1 MCRSVNQLHAESG
14 DSDSSSVQGDA
25 YLGVITR
32 GDRNNPWYITVS
44 INDKPVDF
52 EINTG
57 AEVTVISSE
66 AHHEIGGPTLCAAS
80 KTLRGPSHSELPV
93 KGQFTAMLKY
103 KNRVVEQD
111 LYVVESLHK
120 HLLGRPAI
128 EALNVV
134 TRVLTI
140 EGSGNPVEQYPQL
153 FVGLGKL
160 EGEYSIRLE
169 EGAQPYALSVPRRVA
184 IPLMKPVKEELRR
197 MEKLGV
203 ISRVTEP
210 TRWCA
215 AMVVVPKGNGKVRI
229 CVDLTHLNRSVLRE
243 RHPLPA
249 VEQSLAQLAGAV
261 VFTTLDANSGF
272 WQIPLDRESALLT
285 TFITAFGRYCFHR
298 LPFGITSAPEHFQ
311 RRMSDILSDLEGV
324 VCMMDDVLV
333 HGGTRGEHDQR
344 LDNVLQ
350 RMSDVGMTL
359 NRQKCHF
366 SQSQVKFLGQII
378 NKDGIHP
385 DNEKVQAIQ
394 EFKTPRNVGD
404 IRRFLGMCNQLS
416 KFAPNLADK
425 TKPLRQLLNKR
436 SQWV

>member
-1 MCRSVNQLHAESG
+1 M
-14 DSDSSSVQGDA
+14 
-25 YLGVITR
+25 
-32 GDRNNPWYITVS
+32 
-44 INDKPVDF
+44 
-52 EINTG
+52 
-57 AEVTVISSE
+57 
-66 AHHEIGGPTLCAAS
+66 
-80 KTLRGPSHSELPV
+80 
-93 KGQFTAMLKY
+93 
-103 KNRVVEQD
+103 
-111 LYVVESLHK
+111 
-120 HLLGRPAI
+120 
-128 EALNVV
+128 
-134 TRVLTI
+134 
-140 EGSGNPVEQYPQL
+140 
-153 FVGLGKL
+153 
-160 EGEYSIRLE
+160 
-169 EGAQPYALSVPRRVA
+169 
-184 IPLMKPVKEELRR
+184 
-197 MEKLGV
+197 
-203 ISRVTEP
+203 
-210 TRWCA
+210 
-215 AMVVVPKGNGKVRI
+215 
-229 CVDLTHLNRSVLRE
+229 DLTHLNRSVLRE

-285 TFITAFGRYCFHR
+285 TFITPFGRYCFHR

-333 HGGTRGEHDQR
+333 HGGTREEHNQR

-416 KFAPNLADK
+416 KFAPNLADQ

-436 SQWV
+436 SQWVWEQPQRSALREVKEILTTRPVLALFNQTRETIVSADASSYGLGAVLLQRQQDGELKPISYISRSLTPTEQRYAQIEKEALTFTWACERFADFLLGMDFHIHTDHKPLVPLFGSKNHDELPIRVQRFRLRMMRYRFTISHVPGASLKVADALSRAPCSEAQPADVVFERERLQMLWYRVFLQLTSRSSESSIIRKKMRSAGTLSQGGRHDKSCMGS